1 MVKCKKVS
9 AFVSL
14 MLLCLCLAEEPTTT
28 TTVQSATS
36 EPETTPSATLESTT
50 TVQSKASAETT
61 ESKHET
67 YFKEDNIQE
76 TFSEPVDKN
85 DLITVKKE
93 VGSPLNSQIPPWDH
107 KSTIGKPPPTRPPY
121 K

>member
-1 MVKCKKVS
+1 MFKCKKVS

-14 MLLCLCLAEEPTTT
+14 TLLCLCLAEEQTTT
-28 TTVQSATS
+28 TAQSATS

-50 TVQSKASAETT
+50 TVQSNASAETT

-93 VGSPLNSQIPPWDH
+93 VGSPLNGQIPPWDP